1 MPYYAFAITLL
12 LLAAA
17 VSQAEDRCSADP
29 HWQDGQALA
38 PEFDLLSW
46 NIQKAGSA
54 RWAEDLQALA
64 EGVELTL
71 LQEASLQ
78 AGIPSLLP
86 ERLTAVFAP
95 GFKTNTMNTGVMT
108 LGVAAPTTHCSYSAL
123 EPWLGTPKAA
133 SVSTYALSGR
143 DDRLLAVNLHAIN
156 FSLGLGSLRRQ
167 LQPLIAQ
174 LADHEGPALAAG
186 DFNTWSAAR
195 QSLVDTLMASQGL
208 SRVEFIEDLRSKP
221 FGRPLDHV
229 YLRGLTAERAE
240 VVAVES
246 SDHNPIRLRLAV
258 SP

>member
-1 MPYYAFAITLL
+1 MPYHALAITLL
-12 LLAAA
+12 LLTAV
-17 VSQAEDRCSADP
+17 VSQAEDRCFDHP
-29 HWQDGQALA
+29 NWQHGQALA

-46 NIQKAGSA
+46 NIQKAGSP
-54 RWAEDLQALA
+54 RWAEDFQALS
-64 EGVELTL
+64 EGVELAL

-78 AGIPSLLP
+78 ADIPALLP
-86 ERLTAVFAP
+86 ERLTSVFAP
-95 GFKTNTMNTGVMT
+95 GYKTSRMDTGVMT
-108 LGVAAPTTHCSYSAL
+108 LGAAVPTSHCSYSAM

-143 DDRLLAVNLHAIN
+143 DDRLLAVNLHAVN
-156 FSLGLGSLRRQ
+156 FSLGLGSLRSQ
-167 LQPLIAQ
+167 LQPLVAR
-174 LADHEGPALAAG
+174 LADHEGPAIAAG
-186 DFNTWSAAR
+186 DFNTWSTAR
-195 QSLVDTLMASQGL
+195 QALVDTLMASQGL
-208 SRVEFIEDLRSKP
+208 TRVEFIDDLRSKP